1 MKRKVH
7 EINDLLNGLVPED
20 EKLPKNISTASERS
34 RQHVDKIV
42 EKMNQEQEQVT
53 PVPKPVYSKPPKRK
67 KVVTEP
73 EPVSHFSEE
82 PSQNPVVRMHDR
94 LLEDAM
100 PKPDTERKPTAKTD
114 KKSVNQS
121 SKKKKK
127 AITDSSQKKSPKKNF
142 RIEIKEDLPP
152 DIPRDTRVVEQ
163 LRQEQLEKTLASVP
177 PKTPEQIRK
186 EQVRKRAAKI
196 REQMKKQAENAKQ
209 EEIVIQVSESEPE
222 NIQNWEDE
230 LSELSEKNASDEFQQ
245 VFEDVETLETPV
257 LSDMPEIPEMSSQ
270 DTSFLKITEELQKD
284 MLSDDIKPVSETSKE
299 DSKQQT
305 GFFYKIS
312 GMMQNLF
319 QRDVQKNDSVIESEE
334 NSNPEFLETQMITE
348 VLMTP
353 KEENIP
359 DLSFEQTTLLQT
371 VKLTEQ
377 QDKPVPKRKKQ
388 QKKTPVAIT
397 SDVESAAEQPKKKNT
412 SKKSKTEPDTEAV
425 TEQPKKK
432 NTSKKSKTK
441 SDMEAVTEQLKKK
454 NTSKKSKTKSDVE
467 SITEQPK
474 KKSTSKKSKTKSD
487 VESVTEQPKKKSTSK
502 KSKIK
507 SDAVSVTEQKK
518 KSVTEEKIPRLQPKK
533 EKKSA
538 EEAEK
543 IDALISDIE
552 AVTQKLEAKPDI
564 KPVTEPEIPMVQP
577 KTKKKVTVYKRIK
590 KVKKQEVSV

>member
-42 EKMNQEQEQVT
+42 EKMNQEQEQVI

-67 KVVTEP
+67 KVVTAP

-114 KKSVNQS
+114 KKSVNKS

-127 AITDSSQKKSPKKNF
+127 AITDSSQKKPPKKNF

-186 EQVRKRAAKI
+186 EQVQKRAAKI
-196 REQMKKQAENAKQ
+196 REQMKKQAEHVKQ
-209 EEIVIQVSESEPE
+209 EESIIQVSEPEPE

-245 VFEDVETLETPV
+245 VFEDVEKLETPV

-270 DTSFLKITEELQKD
+270 DTSFLKITEELKKD
-284 MLSDDIKPVSETSKE
+284 MLSDEIEPVAETSKE
-299 DSKQQT
+299 DSKQQA
-305 GFFYKIS
+305 GFFHKIS

-319 QRDVQKNDSVIESEE
+319 QRDVQKSDSVIEPEE
-334 NSNPEFLETQMITE
+334 NSNSEFLETQPITE

-353 KEENIP
+353 KEENMP

-371 VKLTEQ
+371 VKLSEQ
-377 QDKPVPKRKKQ
+377 QEKPVQKRKKQ
-388 QKKTPVAIT
+388 QKKTSVAIT
-397 SDVESAAEQPKKKNT
+397 SDVEAVTEQPKKKNT
-412 SKKSKTEPDTEAV
+412 SKKSKTEPDTESVAEQPKKKNTSKKSKTKSDTESV

-441 SDMEAVTEQLKKK
+441 SNTESVTEQAKKK
-454 NTSKKSKTKSDVE
+454 NISEKSEANSD
-467 SITEQPK
+467 IA
-474 KKSTSKKSKTKSD
+474 
-487 VESVTEQPKKKSTSK
+487 SVTEQPKE
-502 KSKIK
+502 
-507 SDAVSVTEQKK
+507 SVAEAKT
-518 KSVTEEKIPRLQPKK
+518 VAKIPRLQPKK
-533 EKKSA
+533 EKKSV
-538 EEAEK
+538 EESEK

-552 AVTQKLEAKPDI
+552 SVTKKSETKSDTE
-564 KPVTEPEIPMVQP
+564 PVAEPEIPMTKP
-577 KTKKKVTVYKRIK
+577 KTKKKVTVYKKIK
-590 KVKKQEVSV
+590 KSKKQEVSV